1 MKIAIDIQPLLYS
14 GRSGIGYYQQE
25 LLNALI
31 DINDKDSFVLQY
43 FDPKRRHG
51 DMAAFY
57 KDKDVNVEP
66 CKWFSSTLIKML
78 WMVFPIPYGLF
89 FRSNPDV
96 SIFFNYYLPP
106 YVKGKKLLVV
116 YDTVL
121 KDHPET
127 MNRKTKAVLN
137 LTLKRS
143 IRRAD
148 KIITIS
154 QFSKD
159 QIIKYYHVSADD
171 IVIIPCAADERKFHP
186 ADDREAVQEYIR
198 SKYDITGNYF
208 LYLGTLEPR
217 KNITGLIEAYG
228 KALKKQPAMPLLV
241 ISGGK
246 GWLYEQIFQRVKELG
261 ISDKVIFT
269 GYVEDSDVPMLMNG
283 ADAFCFP
290 SFYEGFGMPPLEAM
304 SCGVPVIVSNTSS
317 LPEVTGDCGISV
329 DPNNTDEIANAL
341 IRMTDKKFQKEQ
353 SQRSL
358 ERAKAFSW
366 KRSAELLNKLLEELV
381 KTTASHE

>member
-1 MKIAIDIQPLLYS
+1 MKVAIDIQPLLYS

-25 LLNALI
+25 LLKALI
-31 DINDKDSFVLQY
+31 EINDKDSFVLQF

-51 DMAAFY
+51 DVATSF
-57 KDKDVNVEP
+57 KKKNVSIES

-78 WMVFPIPYGLF
+78 WMILPIPYGLF
-89 FRSNPDV
+89 FKSNQDV
-96 SIFFNYYLPP
+96 SMFFNYYLPP
-106 YVKGKKLLVV
+106 SVKGKKLLVV

-127 MNRKTKAVLN
+127 MSRKTKAVLN

-143 IRRAD
+143 IRCAD

-159 QIIKYYHVSADD
+159 QIIKYYDVAAED
-171 IVIIPCAADERKFHP
+171 IVIIPCAADENKFFP
-186 ADDREAVQEYIR
+186 ADDRETVKKYIR
-198 SKYDITGNYF
+198 SKYDIAGNYY

-217 KNITGLIEAYG
+217 KNITGLIEAYD
-228 KALKKQPAMPLLV
+228 KALKKQSALPLLV
-241 ISGGK
+241 IAGGK

-304 SCGVPVIVSNTSS
+304 SCGIPVIVSNTSS
-317 LPEVTGDCGISV
+317 LPEVTGNCGISV
-329 DPNNTDEIANAL
+329 DPNNTDEIADAL
-341 IRMTDKKFQKEQ
+341 IRVTDRNFQKEQ

-358 ERAKAFSW
+358 ERARTFSW
-366 KRSAELLNKLLEELV
+366 KRSAELLNELLKELI
-381 KTTASHE
+381 KPTTSHE